1 MHFGKDGHVV
11 DNTESEVA
19 TWKIAIEKNIYAKVV
34 ENTRINFSVSPY
46 RNLLLFRK
54 EKLKFFE
61 IASAVVFR
69 NDVVTSIM
77 NMWGYHHWNTDNTRH
92 LLAFCKTAMKVLKQ
106 GVKFLET
113 YQVYYNNWRS
123 SY

>member
-54 EKLKFFE
+54 EKLKYFE

-77 NMWGYHHWNTDNTRH
+77 NLWGYHHWNTDKTTLDIY
-92 LLAFCKTAMKVLKQ
+92 LLFVKQ
-106 GVKFLET
+106 QWK
-113 YQVYYNNWRS
+113 YSNKM
-123 SY
+123 